1 MGCCASPL
9 PGRFGGVAGGLV
21 INLVGATS
29 ISAGP
34 RAGTPG
40 AVNFAS
46 ASMHGAFDKETV
58 FTELSHASQ
67 LADDDDAQPAAS
79 KTPAAALQIR
89 VNVLGIIG
97 VLGSLE

>member
-1 MGCCASPL
+1 
-9 PGRFGGVAGGLV
+9 
-21 INLVGATS
+21 
-29 ISAGP
+29 
-34 RAGTPG
+34 
-40 AVNFAS
+40 
-46 ASMHGAFDKETV
+46 MHGAFDKETV

-67 LADDDDAQPAAS
+67 LADDDDAHPAAS